1 MQLGS
6 PREGRWVS
14 CCRVA
19 ACCWR
24 FARCGGRALR
34 VVVGQ
39 DLTGRVT
46 EVYILYPHL
55 GAPDHV
61 PESFCDRQEEW
72 EFQNK
77 KGDMCLTTAWPTKV
91 AEKGRVDH
99 P

>member
-19 ACCWR
+19 ACCRR
-24 FARCGGRALR
+24 FARCGGQALW

-77 KGDMCLTTAWPTKV
+77 KGDMCLMTAWPTK
-91 AEKGRVDH
+91 GRRERES
-99 P
+99 